1 MSLEAWLANSTIFE
15 LIPALRDDC
24 KLLKAA
30 LDGEDFG
37 FEFNPSHDKWQNL
50 VASLKVPGTRED
62 EGFFGVELFE
72 SRLRLITAYRQQGN
86 GFERISFQA
95 NLPFILKNFVTAVEK
110 AWGLGT
116 MISSGL
122 LEGTPGEPAWMRS
135 IETKSQGL
143 AKAIKDYVR
152 TNSHWDHPGVLMAC
166 DLLMKLMRI
175 DRKPE
180 LVVRTKVM
188 FAFEHRKE
196 PKGILANLVIERLP
210 SGSGLLIP
218 HAAHCGLLWMPNNQ
232 GDSFSFGLQT
242 AWHAARRYLKSK
254 QIDWKVPH
262 EDFGDLL
269 SYDWRWR
276 LDLSG
281 LHETLPKL
289 GWQNPIVPITGRSA
303 ETAIAC
309 ALIAAAKHNPD
320 NEGLGGSKDI
330 DPLDPNIACTA
341 TIDLSRDDLPLGLVA
356 SIKTKTLLSE
366 DTLAKERIYE
376 VIVSDQQPAGTIPDN
391 DERFKAIPVATLA
404 EAYEQM
410 VIYPRITRG
419 VNREIAAQT
428 KEDLDT
434 YCTPY
439 ITPDIADVNR
449 WQQAASEDPTKYTI
463 YPPENA
469 ILNGNTLGDLMA
481 GRLIY
486 EPRLT
491 RNVSGQLAGEASA
504 VALQGNRIFIEG
516 ESGLGKSMFLL
527 RCQHE
532 IASDSEALRLPIR
545 FGKTTANDS
554 SLSQVNWSGLTT
566 DELLAL
572 KQVSLPVERFIRS
585 LSDQDKPVVP
595 KHRLL
600 SWMEWLM
607 NRGRIVLLLDA
618 LDQTHS
624 HGVQQLGPTIAAD
637 GWRQCPVIMTARP
650 EAKFDRQGAR
660 SDNDWQS
667 LRIVPFDK
675 TRWNRY
681 LETKNI
687 ENHVDEAILCIPLL
701 LNMVKSLIADKG
713 DQRFEDQLKGMTRTE
728 LYDRAI
734 DHLISRGESIIEAD
748 KQDLRDFAKSKST
761 VKKLLGEIAWVM
773 FQSQGFI
780 NQLTGESYDILRN
793 KLPSVNYLDGLAA
806 IDITTSFQLLESTGR
821 SGGLSFRHRSFLEYF
836 LAMYLA
842 RKPEDTATNSDSKAE
857 SILVPPLNDILWSEL
872 IEKIHNVENSLEP
885 SAWSPQAWSNTFRF
899 LLTKC
904 SAPGPSSPLGFQS
917 TDTRDRDSVASK
929 LVQHGNPWIVY
940 QSLQKDGLKLS
951 QGLEAAC
958 RWLIHRS
965 WSPWLDGTQAV
976 SGAGRKAE
984 DIRTQAIEFIKLR
997 PNESGWMLNRRYR
1010 DGAYL
1015 SSLRELI
1022 GDKPF
1027 HQAYS
1032 KDSSLLESLK
1042 RLPDGKDG
1050 TWNFLES
1057 FYRIDGGVFEYG
1069 EEPKEV
1075 AGKNVRVVSFQ
1086 MADFPVTNALFELFC
1101 PSHRRERNEYSNQD
1115 DDPVLYVSWYMAME
1129 FCDWLSTITKQNY
1142 GLPTDYE
1149 WEWAVRGTNK
1159 DRKYW
1164 WGDQVRKE
1172 LVWCDESGAEKTR
1185 SRSEAIEAH
1194 SSREELYHPTK
1205 TKKGTG
1211 YGLMDLHGNV
1221 WEWASNSELGKSYNR
1236 DAFEGSP
1243 RFLVGG
1249 SWYNGAIYS
1258 RCGYGFNYSPVRRYY
1273 LIGFRIVLR

>member
-1 MSLEAWLANSTIFE
+1 M
-15 LIPALRDDC
+15 
-24 KLLKAA
+24 
-30 LDGEDFG
+30 
-37 FEFNPSHDKWQNL
+37 
-50 VASLKVPGTRED
+50 
-62 EGFFGVELFE
+62 
-72 SRLRLITAYRQQGN
+72 
-86 GFERISFQA
+86 
-95 NLPFILKNFVTAVEK
+95 PF
-110 AWGLGT
+110 
-116 MISSGL
+116 
-122 LEGTPGEPAWMRS
+122 
-135 IETKSQGL
+135 
-143 AKAIKDYVR
+143 
-152 TNSHWDHPGVLMAC
+152 
-166 DLLMKLMRI
+166 
-175 DRKPE
+175 
-180 LVVRTKVM
+180 
-188 FAFEHRKE
+188 
-196 PKGILANLVIERLP
+196 
-210 SGSGLLIP
+210 
-218 HAAHCGLLWMPNNQ
+218 NQ
-232 GDSFSFGLQT
+232 GDSFSTGLQT
-242 AWHAARRYLKSK
+242 AWLAAREYLESK
-254 QIDWKVPH
+254 QNDWKVPH
-262 EDFGDLL
+262 EDSGRLL

-341 TIDLSRDDLPLGLVA
+341 TIDLSRDDLPLGIVA
-356 SIKTKTLLSE
+356 SIKTKTLLSK
-366 DTLAKERIYE
+366 DTLARERIYE
-376 VIVSDQQPAGTIPDN
+376 VIVSDLQPAGTMPVN
-391 DERFKAIPVATLA
+391 DERFKTVPLSTLA

-449 WQQAASEDPTKYTI
+449 WQQAASEDPTKYTV

-469 ILNGNTLGDLMA
+469 ILKGNALGDLMA

-486 EPRLT
+486 EPRLV
-491 RNVSGQLAGEASA
+491 RNVSGQPAGEASA

-527 RCQHE
+527 RCQQE
-532 IASDSEALRLPIR
+532 IASDSNSFLLPIC
-545 FGKTTANDS
+545 FGKTTNKENKPDS
-554 SLSQVNWSGLTT
+554 SLSQVDWSGFTT
-566 DELLAL
+566 AKLLSL
-572 KQVSLPVERFIRS
+572 YQVSLHVETFNLS
-585 LSDQDKPVVP
+585 LTERNRAVVP
-595 KHRLL
+595 NHTLL

-607 NRGRIVLLLDA
+607 KRGRIVLLLDA
-618 LDQTHS
+618 LDQTRS
-624 HGVQQLGPTIAAD
+624 HGVEQLGPTIASE
-637 GWRQCPVIMTARP
+637 GWRQCPVIMTGRP
-650 EAKFDRQGAR
+650 EAKFDRQAAR
-660 SDNDWQS
+660 ANNNWQS

-681 LETKNI
+681 LGTKNI
-687 ENHVDEAILCIPLL
+687 ENYVDEAILCIPLL
-701 LNMVKSLIADKG
+701 LNMIKSLIRDKG

-780 NQLTGESYDILRN
+780 NQLTGEAYDILRN

-872 IEKIHNVENSLEP
+872 IEKIHHAENSLEP

-904 SAPGPSSPLGFQS
+904 SAPKPSSPLGFQS

-929 LVQHGNPWIVY
+929 LISIGNPWIVY
-940 QSLQKDGLKLS
+940 QAIKRDRVAFSPR
-951 QGLEAAC
+951 LESAC
-958 RWLIHRS
+958 RWLVHRDSPIRFEYKDAISETDRGEDEIHGEAKEFVTKRDVD
-965 WSPWLDGTQAV
+965 PDLMLD
-976 SGAGRKAE
+976 
-984 DIRTQAIEFIKLR
+984 
-997 PNESGWMLNRRYR
+997 RRYR

-1022 GDKPF
+1022 GNKPF
-1027 HQAYS
+1027 YLAYS
-1032 KDSSLLESLK
+1032 KDSSLVESLK
-1042 RLPDGKDG
+1042 KLPRKDG
-1050 TWNFLES
+1050 EWNFLES
-1057 FYRIDGGVFEYG
+1057 FYRIDGGVFKYG
-1069 EEPKEV
+1069 KEPKEV
-1075 AGKNVRVVSFQ
+1075 AGKKVQVASFE

-1101 PSHRRERNEYSNQD
+1101 PSHRRERDEYSNRD
-1115 DDPVLYVSWYMAME
+1115 DDPVLYVSWYMAVE
-1129 FCDWLSTITKQNY
+1129 FCEWLSTITKQNY

-1164 WGDQVRKE
+1164 WNQAPQKR
-1172 LVWCDESGAEKTR
+1172 LCWCRDVLDLNVSRTR
-1185 SRSEAIEAH
+1185 SRGDAIVAYNDEATYYY
-1194 SSREELYHPTK
+1194 SNNNDQS
-1205 TKKGTG
+1205 GTG
-1211 YGLMDLHGNV
+1211 LLDLHGNV
-1221 WEWASNSELGKSYNR
+1221 WEWTAGTASALPIP
-1236 DAFEGSP
+1236 GSISGDF
-1243 RFLVGG
+1243 RKTLVGG
-1249 SWYNGAIYS
+1249 SWSNRLNFCTAIDKIEKNKNH
-1258 RCGYGFNYSPVRRYY
+1258 RGNE
-1273 LIGFRIVLR
+1273 IGFRLIKRYKI